1 NVKFQVSDLRKLNT
15 SQEQEVENDMI
26 EQIKHIDLSNK
37 VYDILKKMI
46 FERQFSGGQ
55 KLDLNSLSKDM
66 NISRTPLKD
75 AINLL
80 ERDGLVEVYPRKG
93 SYVKKLEVKDIV
105 NMMEMR
111 QMMEKW
117 AIEHLSEKDI
127 VDVTNK

>member
-1 NVKFQVSDLRKLNT
+1 
-15 SQEQEVENDMI
+15 
-26 EQIKHIDLSNK
+26 DLSNK

-127 VDVTNK
+127 VDVTNKLEQVLNKSRKVMQLEPFDYNTFLDLDNE